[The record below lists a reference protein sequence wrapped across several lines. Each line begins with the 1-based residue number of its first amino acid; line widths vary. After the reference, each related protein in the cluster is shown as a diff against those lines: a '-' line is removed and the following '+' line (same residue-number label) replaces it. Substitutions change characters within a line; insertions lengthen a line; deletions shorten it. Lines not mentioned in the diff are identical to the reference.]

1 MSDNNRYTLF
11 QINLS
16 SFITLLTVLFI
27 GLKLGN
33 VISWSWWWVFAP
45 VWAPFAALAFAWF
58 VVWFL
63 GWLLFRNSRKNYK
76 FPW

>member
-45 VWAPFAALAFAWF
+45 VWTPFAALAFAWF